1 MILDLTAIRAD
12 RDRYYYGVDDM
23 FTRHENILHYMSTN
37 AVSLIPVLLDGLV
50 WHSRITVAGQRR
62 TNFYVK
68 HLIVD
73 SQGRFAK
80 ALEWLYALG
89 DPQIVCHGV
98 LVLVSELTWFGAAY
112 NAFLVRKMWLMLQ
125 LLVFIISNAILPY
138 VVPESGDDN
147 ANRWGIFVGRL
158 LIYIFTM
165 AVNLITHSSR
175 IIKSYRQKETATIMR
190 IAFPKYL
197 AENLQNVISL
207 VLTLVLLVMLNV
219 EPLLYCGAFF
229 EEDDFKIFTHTC
241 ADADGL
247 ATIYGFLAMVAT
259 FLYFSQLS
267 DILVTSM
274 KVSAY
279 YLVCMR
285 MIVETALSLF
295 TLAAVALC
303 ISAALSCLEHE
314 NTFFNSVPNGFMAL
328 IEMVLGMYPFEEYKQ
343 VTDDGIIFAL
353 VAIFL
358 LCSVVF
364 LINVLI
370 AQFASAYGVIYQDM
384 VGYARLK
391 RIKIIVETMPVV
403 TKEKWGRFIDGL
415 AFDTK
420 LEFNDGDVGLSGG
433 YATTEA
439 ANLHPTTEE
448 RIERFGGSTETTI
461 PFPDTSDQDEDN
473 DRFGRLEKVVIRTI
487 EKLACSA
494 EKVNGSKGG
503 SVGNSGSH
511 ASGNQEET
519 TSQVEEVM

>member
-1 MILDLTAIRAD
+1 
-12 RDRYYYGVDDM
+12 
-23 FTRHENILHYMSTN
+23 
-37 AVSLIPVLLDGLV
+37 
-50 WHSRITVAGQRR
+50 
-62 TNFYVK
+62 
-68 HLIVD
+68 
-73 SQGRFAK
+73 
-80 ALEWLYALG
+80 
-89 DPQIVCHGV
+89 
-98 LVLVSELTWFGAAY
+98 
-112 NAFLVRKMWLMLQ
+112 
-125 LLVFIISNAILPY
+125 
-138 VVPESGDDN
+138 
-147 ANRWGIFVGRL
+147 
-158 LIYIFTM
+158 
-165 AVNLITHSSR
+165 
-175 IIKSYRQKETATIMR
+175 
-190 IAFPKYL
+190 
-197 AENLQNVISL
+197 
-207 VLTLVLLVMLNV
+207 MLNV
-219 EPLLYCGAFF
+219 EPMLYCGAFF
-229 EEDDFKIFTHTC
+229 EEDEFKIFTNNC

-247 ATIYGFLAMVAT
+247 ATIYGFLAMIAT

-285 MIVETALSLF
+285 MIIETALSLF

-314 NTFFNSVPNGFMAL
+314 NNFFNSVPNGFMAL
-328 IEMVLGMYPFEEYKQ
+328 IEMVLGMFPFEEYKG

-358 LCSVVF
+358 LCSVIF

-415 AFDTK
+415 GFDTK

-448 RIERFGGSTETTI
+448 RIERFGGSTEITI

-473 DRFGRLEKVVIRTI
+473 DRFGRLEKVIVRTI
-487 EKLACSA
+487 EKLASSS
-494 EKVNGSKGG
+494 EKGTGPKNGSA
-503 SVGNSGSH
+503 GNSGSH
-511 ASGNQEET
+511 ASGNQEESS
-519 TSQVEEVM
+519 SQVEVEAM

>member
-1 MILDLTAIRAD
+1 
-12 RDRYYYGVDDM
+12 
-23 FTRHENILHYMSTN
+23 
-37 AVSLIPVLLDGLV
+37 
-50 WHSRITVAGQRR
+50 
-62 TNFYVK
+62 
-68 HLIVD
+68 
-73 SQGRFAK
+73 
-80 ALEWLYALG
+80 
-89 DPQIVCHGV
+89 
-98 LVLVSELTWFGAAY
+98 
-112 NAFLVRKMWLMLQ
+112 MWLMLQ

-138 VVPESGDDN
+138 VVPESGDDK

-175 IIKSYRQKETATIMR
+175 IMKSYRQKETTQIMR

-207 VLTLVLLVMLNV
+207 VLTLVLLVMMNV

-295 TLAAVALC
+295 TLATVALC

-420 LEFNDGDVGLSGG
+420 LEFNNGDVGLSGG

-448 RIERFGGSTETTI
+448 RIERFGGSTETTL

-487 EKLACSA
+487 EKLASSA

-511 ASGNQEET
+511 ASGNQEES